1 MAYNNKIKALLLDM
15 LEQAPQLE
23 AHIHCLSFEISDEI
37 NRLKGKPTQT
47 DLVVMCEEKKIME
60 KIK

>member
-47 DLVVMCEEKKIME
+47 DLVVMCEEKK
-60 KIK
+60 

>member
-1 MAYNNKIKALLLDM
+1 MVYNNKIKALLLDM
-15 LEQAPQLE
+15 LEQTPQLE
-23 AHIHCLSFEISDEI
+23 AHIHCLSFEIADEI